1 MVKDMSKYAPLTAF
15 LRSRPQRELHCTFKE
30 LERELGFP
38 LPPVA
43 RAHRAWWSNNA
54 SNNVMTKAWLK
65 AGFRAEQVDMAGE
78 TLVFRRIDETR
89 PSPTSAKPLEPPLDD
104 AALIGRILDVLRGD
118 EREAQEFRRA
128 IIAALPGAKPK
139 STLDVFGSDL
149 PDETFEGV
157 FTEERDSGW
166 RGVDL

>member
-1 MVKDMSKYAPLTAF
+1 MSKYAPLTAF
-15 LRSRPQRELHCTFKE
+15 LRARPQRELRCSFRE
-30 LERELGFP
+30 IEQELGFP

-78 TLVFRRIDETR
+78 TLVFRRIDEMQ
-89 PSPTSAKPLEPPLDD
+89 PSPAPAKPLETPLDD

-118 EREAQEFRRA
+118 EREARELRRA
-128 IIAALPGAKPK
+128 IIAALPGTKPK

-157 FTEERDSGW
+157 FTQERDSGW